1 MSEWWYFVR
10 LCWFNRWMFVWYFL
24 CMIMYVSIE
33 VIGQQKRYQKIP
45 GSNPGQDYHVMSCLV
60 GPTVRRLT
68 TEYIS
73 FTFLHKLC
81 HIWHNWWSTLE
92 ILLSY
97 SHAHPVKTPTI
108 YSIFYVLKEE
118 THYTILYYFI
128 MKAYTLL
135 IDTKLH
141 VSSVQYTK
149 WNTESNN
156 TILPKGIFTHTTM
169 PLIHVLLFM

>member
-1 MSEWWYFVR
+1 MQEEWERSTSEDSGFESR
-10 LCWFNRWMFVWYFL
+10 AGLSCNELSCWPNGKA
-24 CMIMYVSIE
+24 S
-33 VIGQQKRYQKIP
+33 
-45 GSNPGQDYHVMSCLV
+45 DY
-60 GPTVRRLT
+60 GI
-68 TEYIS
+68 YIS

-81 HIWHNWWSTLE
+81 HIWHNLWSTLE

-156 TILPKGIFTHTTM
+156 TILPEGISTHTTV
-169 PLIHVLLFM
+169 PVIYVLLFM